1 MEGAILVTGAAG
13 FVGRHLLTEL
23 GSAGVPTEADVTE
36 PAAIAQALT
45 EAKPEAVVHLAA
57 LSSVADSWGTTAEVW
72 RVNVLGTVTLLQA
85 VKVASPEARIL
96 LASTGQVYGE
106 AEDSPTSEDAAIAPI
121 SPYAASKAA
130 AEIAGIQARE
140 DGLDVVIARSFQ
152 HEGPGRDE
160 RFAIGSWTRQIA
172 ELELTGG
179 GALKVGDLS
188 AQRDITDVRDVV
200 RAYRALLDQSVPAD
214 AYNVASGL
222 VVSMQEIVEKLV
234 AMAQVPI
241 TVEVDPARSRPTDLP
256 VVCGDA
262 SKLTAAT
269 GWAPR
274 IPLDQTL
281 ADALEHAR
289 AAVAERMAKA

>member
-1 MEGAILVTGAAG
+1 VEGPTLVTGAGG

-23 GSAGVPTEADVTE
+23 GDAAVPTEADVTD

-45 EAKPEAVVHLAA
+45 EAKPRAVVHLAA

-85 VKVASPEARIL
+85 VKLVSPEARVL
-96 LASTGQVYGE
+96 FASTGQVYGIAQE
-106 AEDSPTSEDAAIAPI
+106 SPTPESAAIAPI

-130 AEIAGIQARE
+130 AEIAAAQARE
-140 DGLDVVIARSFQ
+140 DGLDVVIARAFQ

-172 ELELTGG
+172 ELETTGG

-200 RAYRALLDQSVPAD
+200 RAYRALLDRSVPRE
-214 AYNVASGL
+214 AYNVSSGS
-222 VVSMQEIVEKLV
+222 VVSMQEIVERLV
-234 AMAQVPI
+234 AIAQVPVTI
-241 TVEVDPARSRPTDLP
+241 EVDPRRSRPTDLP

-262 SKLTAAT
+262 SKLIAAT
-269 GWAPR
+269 GWQPR

>member
-1 MEGAILVTGAAG
+1 VEGPTLVTGAGG

-23 GSAGVPTEADVTE
+23 GDAAVPTEADVTD

-45 EAKPEAVVHLAA
+45 EAKPRAVVHLAA

-85 VKVASPEARIL
+85 VKLVSPEARVL
-96 LASTGQVYGE
+96 FASTGQVYGIAQE
-106 AEDSPTSEDAAIAPI
+106 SPTPESAAIAPI

-130 AEIAGIQARE
+130 AEIAAAQARE
-140 DGLDVVIARSFQ
+140 DGLDVVIARAFQ

-172 ELELTGG
+172 ELETTGG

-200 RAYRALLDQSVPAD
+200 RAYRALLDRSVPRE
-214 AYNVASGL
+214 AYNVSSGS
-222 VVSMQEIVEKLV
+222 VVSMQEIVERLV
-234 AMAQVPI
+234 AMAQVPVTI
-241 TVEVDPARSRPTDLP
+241 EVDPRRSRPTDLP

-269 GWAPR
+269 GWQPR

>member
-1 MEGAILVTGAAG
+1 MEGPILVTGAGG

-23 GSAGVPTEADVTE
+23 GDAAVPTDADVTD
-36 PAAIAQALT
+36 PAAVAQALT
-45 EAKPEAVVHLAA
+45 EAKPQAIVHLAA
-57 LSSVADSWGTTAEVW
+57 MSSVADSWGATAEVW
-72 RVNVLGTVTLLQA
+72 RVNVLGTVTVLQA
-85 VKVASPEARIL
+85 VKLGSSEARVL
-96 LASTGQVYGE
+96 FASTGQVYGVAKE
-106 AEDSPTSEDAAIAPI
+106 SPTPEDAAIAPI

-130 AEIAGIQARE
+130 AEIAGAQARE
-140 DGLDVVIARSFQ
+140 DGLDVVIARAFQ

-172 ELELTGG
+172 ELETTGG

-188 AQRDITDVRDVV
+188 GKRDITDVRDVV
-200 RAYRALLDQSVPAD
+200 RAYRALLDPSVPAE
-214 AYNVASGL
+214 AYNVSSGS

-241 TVEVDPARSRPTDLP
+241 DIEVDPSRSRPTDLP

-262 SKLTAAT
+262 SKLAAAT
-269 GWAPR
+269 GWKPR

-281 ADALEHAR
+281 AEALEHTR

>member
-234 AMAQVPI
+234 SMAQVPI
-241 TVEVDPARSRPTDLP
+241 TIEVDPARSRPTDLP

>member
-1 MEGAILVTGAAG
+1 MEGSTLVTGAGG

-36 PAAIAQALT
+36 PAAIAQALAET
-45 EAKPEAVVHLAA
+45 KPQCVVHLAA

-85 VKVASPEARIL
+85 VKLANPEARVL
-96 LASTGQVYGE
+96 LASTGQVYGM
-106 AEDSPTSEDAAIAPI
+106 AKDSPTSEDAAIAPI

-130 AEIAGIQARE
+130 AEIAGVQARE
-140 DGLDVVIARSFQ
+140 DGQDVVIARSFQ

-172 ELELTGG
+172 ELETTGG

-200 RAYRALLDQSVPAD
+200 RAYRALLDPSVPAE
-214 AYNVASGL
+214 AYNVASGS
-222 VVSMQEIVEKLV
+222 VVSMREIVEKLV

-241 TVEVDPARSRPTDLP
+241 EIEVDPARSRPTDLP

>member
-1 MEGAILVTGAAG
+1 MEGPILVTGAGG

-23 GSAGVPTEADVTE
+23 GDAAVPTDADVTD
-36 PAAIAQALT
+36 PAAVAQALT
-45 EAKPEAVVHLAA
+45 EAKPQAIVHLAA
-57 LSSVADSWGTTAEVW
+57 LSSVADSWGATAEVW
-72 RVNVLGTVTLLQA
+72 RVNVLGTVTVLQA
-85 VKVASPEARIL
+85 VKLGSSEARVL
-96 LASTGQVYGE
+96 FASTGQVYGVAKE
-106 AEDSPTSEDAAIAPI
+106 SPTPEDAAIAPI

-130 AEIAGIQARE
+130 AEIAGAQARE
-140 DGLDVVIARSFQ
+140 DGLDVVIARAFQ

-172 ELELTGG
+172 ELETTGG

-188 AQRDITDVRDVV
+188 GKRDITDVRDVV
-200 RAYRALLDQSVPAD
+200 RAYRALLDPSVPAE
-214 AYNVASGL
+214 AYNVSSGS

-241 TVEVDPARSRPTDLP
+241 DIEVDPSRSRPTDLP

-262 SKLTAAT
+262 SKLAAAT
-269 GWAPR
+269 GWKPR

-281 ADALEHAR
+281 AEALEHAR

>member
-1 MEGAILVTGAAG
+1 MEGPILVTGAGG

-23 GSAGVPTEADVTE
+23 GDAAVPTDADVTD
-36 PAAIAQALT
+36 PAAVAQALT
-45 EAKPEAVVHLAA
+45 EAKPQAIVHLAA
-57 LSSVADSWGTTAEVW
+57 LSSVADSWGATAEVW
-72 RVNVLGTVTLLQA
+72 RVNVLGTVTVLQA
-85 VKVASPEARIL
+85 VKLGSSEARVL
-96 LASTGQVYGE
+96 FASTGQVYGVAKE
-106 AEDSPTSEDAAIAPI
+106 SPTPEDAAIAPI

-130 AEIAGIQARE
+130 AEIAGAQARE
-140 DGLDVVIARSFQ
+140 DGLDVVIARAFQ

-172 ELELTGG
+172 ELETTGG

-188 AQRDITDVRDVV
+188 GKRDITDVRDVV
-200 RAYRALLDQSVPAD
+200 RAYRALLDPSVPAE
-214 AYNVASGL
+214 AYNVSSGS

-241 TVEVDPARSRPTDLP
+241 DIEVDPSRSRPTDLP

-262 SKLTAAT
+262 SKLAAAT
-269 GWAPR
+269 GWKPR

-281 ADALEHAR
+281 AEALEHTR

>member
-1 MEGAILVTGAAG
+1 MEGPTLVTGAGG
-13 FVGRHLLTEL
+13 FVGRHLLAEL
-23 GSAGVPTEADVTE
+23 GDDAAPTDADVTD
-36 PAAIAQALT
+36 PVAIAQALT
-45 EAKPEAVVHLAA
+45 EAKPRAVVHLAA
-57 LSSVADSWGTTAEVW
+57 LSSVADSWGTIAEVW

-85 VKVASPEARIL
+85 VKLVSPEARVL
-96 LASTGQVYGE
+96 FASTGQVYGV
-106 AEDSPTSEDAAIAPI
+106 AKDSPTPEDAVIAPI

-130 AEIAGIQARE
+130 AEIAGAQARV
-140 DGLDVVIARSFQ
+140 DGLDIVIARAFQ

-172 ELELTGG
+172 ELESTGG

-200 RAYRALLDQSVPAD
+200 RAYRELLDPSVPAE
-214 AYNVASGL
+214 AYNVSSGS
-222 VVSMQEIVEKLV
+222 VVSMQEVVEKLV
-234 AMAQVPI
+234 AMAQVPVTI
-241 TVEVDPARSRPTDLP
+241 EVDPGRSRPTDLP

-269 GWAPR
+269 GWQPR

-281 ADALEHAR
+281 ADALEHTR